1 MLTRSRVAVAAAVA
15 LLPVTA
21 IGAYAAGSAAQDAPP
36 TAERVELALLKNPT
50 GAKGRT
56 LGLSKVTIPPHTA
69 LPLHVHAGN
78 QIASIQSGTLTYT
91 VRTGQ
96 VEIYRGAATTKAK
109 PVRVVKAG
117 QTATVHAGEWVV
129 EQPGE
134 RHIGANEGDEPLVI
148 LLASLFRN
156 GAPAAVNVD
165 PGR

>member
-1 MLTRSRVAVAAAVA
+1 VLSRSRVAVAATVA

-21 IGAYAAGSAAQDAPP
+21 IGAYAAGTAAQDPAPA
-36 TAERVELALLKNPT
+36 AERVELALLKNPV
-50 GAKGRT
+50 GGKGRT

-69 LPLHVHAGN
+69 LPLHFHAGN

-91 VRTGQ
+91 VRSGK
-96 VEIYRGAATTKAK
+96 VEIFRGAATTNAK

-148 LLASLFRN
+148 VLASLFRN
-156 GAPAAVNVD
+156 GAPAAINVD
-165 PGR
+165 PKR